1 MVKGKH
7 KNIINRSQNNMA
19 PSEPRPH
26 MRASPGYPKRPKE
39 QDGDFKY
46 HVLKMIEAFQELIK
60 TSLKEIQE
68 NTNR

>member
-1 MVKGKH
+1 
-7 KNIINRSQNNMA
+7 MA

-26 MRASPGYPKRPKE
+26 MRVSPGYPKRPKE